1 MSKTILAPIARLII
15 FAHSSRFILIGP
27 IRDLRAIRIVGLGI
41 LVIADDECDAAIQ
54 FADLVAIE
62 QLSQAMPI
70 ARDQKCNWDLSSS
83 KACQLNPEASARGVN
98 ACRNCN
104 SSKSKSRSDHFDA
117 HEKETQ
123 FRILVLVDVENIA
136 AVRKQKFAI
145 GAYRSVAIGGV
156 QQ

>member
-1 MSKTILAPIARLII
+1 M

-70 ARDQKCNWDLSSS
+70 ARDEGATGSFAFLRI
-83 KACQLNPEASARGVN
+83 ACQLSPVVSAGGVN
-98 ACRNCN
+98 VCRNCN
-104 SSKSKSRSDHFDA
+104 LSRLVAERPIDA

-123 FRILVLVDVENIA
+123 FRILVLVDVQNIA

-145 GAYRSVAIGGV
+145 VAYQSVAIGGV